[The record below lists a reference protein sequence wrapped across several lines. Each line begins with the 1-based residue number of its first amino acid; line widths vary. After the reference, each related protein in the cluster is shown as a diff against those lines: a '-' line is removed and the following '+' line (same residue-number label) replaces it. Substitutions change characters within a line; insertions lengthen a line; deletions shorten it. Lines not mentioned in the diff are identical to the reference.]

1 MRTDGSQFACRKP
14 GVQAFRRGPPACRT
28 RDGPGLSLYDS
39 GTLIQEHPQGSPSCA
54 RLLSL
59 ALLGLGAA
67 TPAGAIDLDLSIN
80 APGVSLYIGD
90 RDRSGRYWDGG
101 QWRNEAWWRDNCH
114 RYEGRKNFRGHC
126 GPRGGKRHGHHDDD
140 HGHCPPGQA
149 RKGRC

>member
-1 MRTDGSQFACRKP
+1 MRK
-14 GVQAFRRGPPACRT
+14 
-28 RDGPGLSLYDS
+28 
-39 GTLIQEHPQGSPSCA
+39 TL
-54 RLLSL
+54 LLSL

-101 QWRNEAWWRDNCH
+101 QWRNETWWRDNCH
-114 RYEGRKNFRGHC
+114 RYEGRKNFRGQC
-126 GPRGGKRHGHHDDD
+126 GPRGDKRHGHDDDD

-149 RKGRC
+149 KKGRC

>member
-1 MRTDGSQFACRKP
+1 MRK
-14 GVQAFRRGPPACRT
+14 
-28 RDGPGLSLYDS
+28 
-39 GTLIQEHPQGSPSCA
+39 TL
-54 RLLSL
+54 LLSL
-59 ALLGLGAA
+59 ALLGLGAT

-101 QWRNEAWWRDNCH
+101 QWRNETWWRDNCH

>member
-1 MRTDGSQFACRKP
+1 MHMT
-14 GVQAFRRGPPACRT
+14 V
-28 RDGPGLSLYDS
+28 
-39 GTLIQEHPQGSPSCA
+39 
-54 RLLSL
+54 LLSL
-59 ALLGLGAA
+59 ALLTLGTAA
-67 TPAGAIDLDLSIN
+67 PAGAIDLDLSIN

-126 GPRGGKRHGHHDDD
+126 GPRGDKRHGHDDDD

-149 RKGRC
+149 KKGRC

>member
-1 MRTDGSQFACRKP
+1 MRK
-14 GVQAFRRGPPACRT
+14 
-28 RDGPGLSLYDS
+28 
-39 GTLIQEHPQGSPSCA
+39 TL
-54 RLLSL
+54 LLSL

-114 RYEGRKNFRGHC
+114 RYEGRKNFRGRCEPHP
-126 GPRGGKRHGHHDDD
+126 GRGNE
-140 HGHCPPGQA
+140 GHCPPGQA